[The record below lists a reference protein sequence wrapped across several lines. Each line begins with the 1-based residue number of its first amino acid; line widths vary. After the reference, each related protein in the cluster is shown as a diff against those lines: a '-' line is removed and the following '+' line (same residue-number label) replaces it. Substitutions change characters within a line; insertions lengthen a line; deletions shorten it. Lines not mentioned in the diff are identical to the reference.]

1 MTKSQISCFAS
12 SLSSLRQASASA
24 SRSRNH
30 LVLENWSSGIASPY
44 GRPPGR
50 SRQASPDPRRGRE
63 APLALVC
70 QRQTTAIDGSGQ
82 DRRDHGIFG
91 AALTTLSAMLRR
103 SEGDSNSRSRRLSE
117 RSFFTRG
124 EPAGSDKAPLDGS
137 GQDRRITVN
146 CLTQS
151 GSVS

>member
-1 MTKSQISCFAS
+1 MTKSQISCFAL

-63 APLALVC
+63 AQLAPHYTVC

-82 DRRDHGIFG
+82 ERRHHGIIGHAQTTRTERYVGGG
-91 AALTTLSAMLRR
+91 AKEIRPLGPAAS
-103 SEGDSNSRSRRLSE
+103 SE

-124 EPAGSDKAPLDGS
+124 EPAGSDQAPIDGS
-137 GQDRRITVN
+137 GQDRRI
-146 CLTQS
+146 
-151 GSVS
+151 